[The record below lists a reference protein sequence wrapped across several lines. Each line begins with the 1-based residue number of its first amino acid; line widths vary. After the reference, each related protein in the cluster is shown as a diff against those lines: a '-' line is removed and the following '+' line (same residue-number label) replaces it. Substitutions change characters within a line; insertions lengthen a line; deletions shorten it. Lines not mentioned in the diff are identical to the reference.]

1 MHGKQESNDVN
12 NQDVS
17 AEILDKKQNFAK
29 ILEDI
34 NSVDDKKKK
43 LWQEIYDNAI
53 IDRQNAYIMFS
64 KLSALVEDKSTEHA
78 IHGKTMATFI
88 ERMSRSND
96 QLIKLAELIAAA
108 EDKQSKELSP
118 DDIFDKIKSPGF

>member
-64 KLSALVEDKSTEHA
+64 KLSAIVEDKSTEHA